1 MKKIFFMLISFI
13 VITACSP
20 KDTTAEKTK
29 EANSTLDKN
38 TVFSFDV
45 NNLQTGCNSDSEL
58 VCSINYTIK
67 CILNPLFE
75 ECEKLK
81 DTFPSFVFM
90 QDESLQ
96 RPTFQSY
103 KITKLVPREDG
114 SIEVYTQSSCNGN
127 WFGLCNGNIVY
138 VMKNLDSKWYIKDM
152 YALEF

>member
-1 MKKIFFMLISFI
+1 MKKLIITTFSFLI
-13 VITACSP
+13 LLACSQ

-29 EANSTLDKN
+29 EANINLDKD

-45 NNLQTGCNSDSEL
+45 SNLKTGCENNSEL
-58 VCSINYTIK
+58 ICTINYAVK
-67 CILNPLFE
+67 CTLNPNFDD
-75 ECEKLK
+75 CEKQKNIL
-81 DTFPSFVFM
+81 PSFIFM

-103 KITKLVPREDG
+103 KINKISPREDG
-114 SIEVYTQSSCNGN
+114 AVEVYTQSSCNGN

>member
-1 MKKIFFMLISFI
+1 MKKAITTLFFILFIIS
-13 VITACSP
+13 CSQ

-29 EANSTLDKN
+29 EANSNLDKN

-45 NNLQTGCNSDSEL
+45 NNLKTGCDYDSEL
-58 VCSINYTIK
+58 VCTINSAVK
-67 CILNPLFE
+67 CTLNPLFE

-81 DTFPSFVFM
+81 DRLPTFVFM
-90 QDESLQ
+90 QDETLQ

-103 KITKLVPREDG
+103 KINKLTPREDG
-114 SIEVYTQSSCNGN
+114 AIEVYTQSTCNGN

-138 VMKNLDSKWYIKDM
+138 VMKSIDSKWYIKDM